1 MSCTIDFLPD
11 ATVKYLAGKSTVALV
26 VAFSGRHVFYGTLK
40 GLCNPGFQFVKSSV
54 VSNRDT
60 SIK

>member
-11 ATVKYLAGKSTVALV
+11 ATVKNLAGKGTVALV
-26 VAFSGRHVFYGTLK
+26 VAFCGRHVFYGTLK
-40 GLCNPGFQFVKSSV
+40 RPCNSGFEFVESRV
-54 VSNRDT
+54 VGNGDT